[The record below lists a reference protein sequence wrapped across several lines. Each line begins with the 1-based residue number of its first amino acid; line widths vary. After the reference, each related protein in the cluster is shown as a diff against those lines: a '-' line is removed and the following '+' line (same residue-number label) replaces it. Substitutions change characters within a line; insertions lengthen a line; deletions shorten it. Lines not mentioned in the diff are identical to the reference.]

1 MTSPRG
7 PETRTGRS
15 GAQLLGQPHLVFVE
29 SLTPCQAPAHTPVVA
44 LSLLGPLGLVTAL
57 VATPPVPESEEP
69 APTWRWKQ
77 ADKPVKITVIAGSVG
92 AFSGQSFHK
101 RLGGVCENVEIR
113 NLSKT
118 GIGALQM
125 KQRFRGQVLKNRHIK
140 LSDEQF
146 EHWAFV
152 ATGLNSIGM
161 PEMTNHYVKG
171 LVELAHGK
179 GMKALVLSPT
189 PWGRDG
195 LSKFKGLEGLSKG
208 EATRIVVDYVMGRNH
223 PKDALGRYAAKR
235 SVDVDTDWDVTEL
248 VDIGID
254 LYNSVLRHED
264 AELRDV
270 DAMRRLFEKDRDWKK
285 AHADL
290 DPDAYE
296 AALAT
301 DAQRA
306 AEVPQWFMRP
316 ELRGF
321 DYIHPNSEGHRV
333 IAQVTCPSL
342 PETWGCACDEL

>member
-1 MTSPRG
+1 MGDLPR
-7 PETRTGRS
+7 S
-15 GAQLLGQPHLVFVE
+15 LGQPPSVFVE
-29 SLTPCQAPAHTPVVA
+29 SLTRRRAPPHTPFVA
-44 LSLLGPLGLVTAL
+44 LSLLGPLGLMTAL
-57 VATPPVPESEEP
+57 AATPPLPESEEP

-179 GMKALVLSPT
+179 GMKAVVLSPT
-189 PWGRDG
+189 PWGKDG
-195 LSKFKGLEGLSKG
+195 LSKFKGLSGLSKT

-235 SVDVDTDWDVTEL
+235 SVDSEADWDATEV

-254 LYNSVLRHED
+254 LYNSELRDKD
-264 AELRDV
+264 AEPRDV

-285 AHADL
+285 SHADL

-296 AALAT
+296 AALAA

-306 AEVPQWFMRP
+306 SEVPQWFMRP

-342 PETWGCACDEL
+342 PESWGCACDEL